1 MVSLCPQLPW
11 VESQAK
17 FNQFRSSPI
26 NLDWFSPPL
35 QLQKV
40 QEALYQA
47 TLVSHESAKLT
58 QTSYRLLGAAADA
71 DHMASTVRPCAGHV
85 PYAPA
90 PSQYA
95 HFVLLSTGLVSAAV
109 LCTPRT
115 HGPPLS
121 NICFPID
128 FYFTFLSCPSQ
139 NALNL
144 AKNVMKPGLTAS
156 AALAAKQFSQIFS
169 VSMATFDE
177 SVDVAHD
184 GVLTLILDVVING
197 RRTRAAPFKVD
208 LRDLWNAAKT
218 IADVA
223 FPGVASTL
231 V

>member
-71 DHMASTVRPCAGHV
+71 DHVASTVRPCAGHV

-121 NICFPID
+121 ISAFQFV
-128 FYFTFLSCPSQ
+128 FYFLVLSIAECFEPCKERHEARIDRFRST
-139 NALNL
+139 
-144 AKNVMKPGLTAS
+144 G
-156 AALAAKQFSQIFS
+156 
-169 VSMATFDE
+169 
-177 SVDVAHD
+177 
-184 GVLTLILDVVING
+184 G
-197 RRTRAAPFKVD
+197 
-208 LRDLWNAAKT
+208 KT
-218 IADVA
+218 IQSNLLCQY
-223 FPGVASTL
+223 GNI
-231 V
+231 